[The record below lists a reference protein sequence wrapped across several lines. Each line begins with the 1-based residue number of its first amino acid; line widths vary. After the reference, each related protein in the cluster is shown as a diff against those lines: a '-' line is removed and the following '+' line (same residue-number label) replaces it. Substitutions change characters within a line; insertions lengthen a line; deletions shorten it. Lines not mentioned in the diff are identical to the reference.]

1 MKSNVKAIVTT
12 YLKYFK
18 NETNTLNQLVTFV
31 NQSAKENKDIFS
43 STNTVGHITA
53 SGFIYAQ
60 KEQMILLL
68 EHKKLGKLL
77 QPGGHVEKGDNTIL
91 ETARREIYEETR
103 LNNLE
108 LVNISSNTD
117 IPFDINT
124 HFIPENSK
132 KSMVAHY
139 HHDFRYLFTVEE
151 ISDIKI
157 DMKESNSYKWI
168 KISDLQENDNFRA
181 IIEKIN
187 HILKGLEFS
196 MSNPK
201 NNS

>member
-18 NETNTLNQLVTFV
+18 NELDSLNQLITFV
-31 NQSAKENKDIFS
+31 NQSTKEDEDIFS
-43 STNTVGHITA
+43 STNAVGHITA
-53 SGFIYAQ
+53 SGFIYAK

-77 QPGGHVEKGDNTIL
+77 QPGGHVEDVDNTIL
-91 ETARREIYEETR
+91 ETAMREIYEETG
-103 LNNLE
+103 LNHLE

-124 HFIPENSK
+124 HFIPENPK
-132 KSMVAHY
+132 KDMVAHY
-139 HHDFRYLFTVEE
+139 HHDFRYLFVVEE

-157 DMKESNSYKWI
+157 DTTETNSYKWI
-168 KISDLQENDNFRA
+168 KISDLQENDNFRR

-187 HILKGLEFS
+187 HIL
-196 MSNPK
+196 
-201 NNS
+201 NSD